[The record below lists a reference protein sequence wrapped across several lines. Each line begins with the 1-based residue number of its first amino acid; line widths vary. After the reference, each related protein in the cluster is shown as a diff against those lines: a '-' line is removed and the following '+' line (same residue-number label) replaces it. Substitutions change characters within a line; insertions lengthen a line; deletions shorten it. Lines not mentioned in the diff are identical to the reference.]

1 MSNLYDELLN
11 KDKVVLVT
19 HNGRFHSDDVASY
32 AILNKLFPFNEI
44 HRTRDVEMIQNADIV
59 FDVGGGRFDH
69 HMIDKKYRECG
80 LPYASI
86 GLIWEEFGRDFVA
99 NVFADYKD
107 VSGIDY
113 GEDEIDYVWKRFDDE
128 FVKPIDAGDNGVD
141 SVEVIVAEPYSVCKI
156 VNKFNVTSLLSNV
169 SEFGRFIEA
178 SEFVSN
184 MVLRLMEHLVS
195 DALNLRKFKEVFDRR
210 EDSRYVILDEELEWD
225 RVVYEVD
232 VDEELLYVVYPY
244 KSVGEYRIQVV
255 RKNVNTYEARKD
267 LPSHWGGLR
276 DEELANVT
284 GVSDAV
290 FCHTGLFLGVAKSK
304 EGVLKLLEIAL
315 GDGKDE

>member
-32 AILNKLFPFNEI
+32 AILNKLFPVNEI

-113 GEDEIDYVWKRFDDE
+113 GDDDIDYVWKRFDDE

-141 SVEVIVAEPYSVCKI
+141 SVEVIAAEPYSVCKI
-156 VNKFNVTSLLSNV
+156 VNKFNVTSLLSHV

-195 DALNLRKFKEVFDRR
+195 EALNLRKFKEVFDRR
-210 EDSRYVILDEELEWD
+210 EDSRYVILDDELEWD

-267 LPSHWGGLR
+267 LPRHWGGLR

-304 EGVLKLLEIAL
+304 EGVLKLLDIAL
-315 GDGKDE
+315 GDGNDE